1 MDKDS
6 FWPMMGVLIT
16 GLIGVAS
23 LALIISKNS
32 NTTGVITSS
41 FSGFSNALAT
51 ALSPVTS
58 SGSMFPIQ

>member
-1 MDKDS
+1 MEKDS
-6 FWPMMGVLIT
+6 FWPMMGVLVT